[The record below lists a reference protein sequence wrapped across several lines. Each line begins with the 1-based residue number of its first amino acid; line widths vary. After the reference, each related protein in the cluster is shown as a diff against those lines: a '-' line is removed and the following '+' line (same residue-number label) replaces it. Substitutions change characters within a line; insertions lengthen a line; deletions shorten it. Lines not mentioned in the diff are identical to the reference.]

1 MHPTDEQLNRPGG
14 LAERL
19 WRMRGAAKLTNARLA
34 TELNWPPSKVSKIE
48 NGRQTPSV
56 NDVRAWTTACGHPE
70 EARELLDMLAGV
82 QAVHRRWQQKLRGGN
97 APVQEDLN
105 RLTRE
110 ATLIRN
116 AENQVIPGLL
126 QTAGYARSIATQV
139 ASIFGTT
146 DVDATIEARMR
157 RQEVL
162 YDTSKTFEFVIT
174 ESALRMLI
182 CPAQVMAG
190 QLDRLLSLNLDN
202 VTLGIIPMGPELEFA
217 PAHSFLIL
225 DSTAITEDYSGER
238 FAGEE
243 ESSAYERTFKR
254 LMGEAV
260 TGEGARRLITAA
272 AAGLR
277 GDPSQMREQ

>member
-174 ESALRMLI
+174 EAALRMLLV
-182 CPAQVMAG
+182 PAQVMAG
-190 QLDRLLSLNLDN
+190 QLDRLLSLGLGN
-202 VTLGIIPMGPELEFA
+202 VTLGIIPMGVELDTM
-217 PAHSFLIL
+217 PVGGLLML
-225 DSTAITEDYSGER
+225 DDAAIVETCGEER
-238 FAGEE
+238 EAGEE
-243 ESSAYERTFKR
+243 ESAEYGRAFGR
-254 LMGEAV
+254 LMAEAV
-260 TGEGARRLITAA
+260 TGDEARRLITAA
-272 AAGLR
+272 AADLR
-277 GDPSQMREQ
+277 EKG